1 MTDKI
6 KDHKRMQLL
15 MACFDKLPY
24 EQRNWI
30 SNLSFSLADEHIFR
44 GTKEI
49 IICKNYFD
57 KGGKVRWISAESH
70 N

>member
-1 MTDKI
+1 MTNSSV
-6 KDHKRMQLL
+6 DHKRMKLL

-30 SNLSFSLADEHIFR
+30 SNLSFSIADEHIFR

-49 IICKNYFD
+49 AGCKEYLENGGRVHWV
-57 KGGKVRWISAESH
+57 KGNGQ

>member
-1 MTDKI
+1 
-6 KDHKRMQLL
+6 